1 MINQADV
8 IAYIHSHFP
17 KGVHIS
23 MALPKEEYTQEEANQ
38 YFSDALRA
46 WEIIEKLRK

>member
-1 MINQADV
+1 MVKDV
-8 IAYIHSHFP
+8 LISYIHTRLP

-38 YFSDALRA
+38 YLSDALRA